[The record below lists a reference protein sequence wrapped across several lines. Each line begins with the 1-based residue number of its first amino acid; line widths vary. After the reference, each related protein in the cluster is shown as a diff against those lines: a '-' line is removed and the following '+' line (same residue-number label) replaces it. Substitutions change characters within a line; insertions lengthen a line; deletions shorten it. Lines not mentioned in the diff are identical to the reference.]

1 MKKTIKSFSV
11 RVAMML
17 LTTVLFAMT
26 AQTAWAGDVLY
37 ADFSNY
43 NKTMTLKC
51 ASSYT
56 SGTNRYQFDG
66 SNYWYNYNYRSTVTK
81 VTIDQSCK
89 NYTGTTLSNLFY
101 GLEKVTTIE
110 GLSNLRTDDVT
121 DMSGV
126 FYGCYVVGSLDLSG
140 FNTAKVTNMNEMF
153 SNCKA
158 VGSLDLSSFN
168 TANVT
173 EMYNMFYNCQS
184 LTTLDLSE
192 FNTARV
198 TNMRGMF
205 DSCSKLTTLDLTEF
219 NTASV
224 TQMDYMFCDCTRL
237 TTIRVGMDWT
247 TVKVTYANNEM
258 FKNCNNLVGG
268 AGTTYNSSNIGKAY
282 ARVDGG
288 NGNPGYLTYGDWAGS
303 GDSNNDPYIIR
314 TRAEFNRLPRRVNDG
329 YDYIGKYFK
338 LEADITYDKNTVNN
352 FTPIGIAESR
362 SFGGNFDGNGHT
374 ISGLNISLGNSDNVG
389 LFGYN
394 TTGVTIKNLT
404 LTNSTISGNKY
415 VGGIVGWGSQT
426 TIENCLVTNS
436 VTVSGTES
444 HVGGIAGIYATI
456 RGCVSAANVSGTQ
469 YVGGIVGMSNY
480 NTIENCLYTGSSVT
494 GSSYVG
500 AIIGAPG
507 ATLNYNYYKGHKDCM
522 GCNGSDTDGARRA
535 LEITSTTSGIGFQPT
550 GTVTNYD
557 VSGIRTFT
565 GSTAIQYSDGSST
578 KYYAGATESVNLDI
592 TYSSP
597 YEGFNLTGFT
607 DGNGNTLTYVG
618 GNTYRLTVPTT
629 PVDITPAGS
638 DLWGETDGNGRNGS
652 AEHPYLITTAEGLD
666 LLAKKVNGTDG
677 YTANSYSG
685 KYFELGNDIT
695 YDYAS
700 LGEGESNYTAIGT
713 SSHNFWGHFDGKG
726 HTISG
731 IRINANADNQG
742 LFGYIHCAE
751 VKNVT
756 IDDTRITIGSG
767 NTCVGGIVGGSNV
780 SDLIENC
787 HTTNSVIVS
796 GGDNVGGIVGYD
808 DGFVR
813 GCTSAATVSG
823 NNRVG
828 GLVGYLVDDD
838 IENCLVLGATITGN
852 ENVGAIAGEEYYG
865 VDKNSYYIGTS
876 VNGAAGSIA
885 YEFPAPTG
893 AMGAAV
899 STYAADTNYE
909 GITVYASGL
918 AYNDTYY
925 SPTPWGGSGLEDDP
939 YVINN
944 TAGLDKLASDVNGG
958 NHYADSY
965 FVLGNDIDY
974 SEVPLTLDDGKSNF
988 NPIGYGYAV
997 NYRSHFSGHF
1007 DGKGHTISGIVINK
1021 DADCQGIFSAIDGA
1035 VVKNLT
1041 VTDTRITI
1049 GSDNY
1054 YAGAITG
1061 FSINSAVIE
1070 NCHVTGSVTVTAQAG
1085 ENNCYYVGGIVGS
1098 NVGTVRGCTSAATVS
1113 GDCKVGGIAG
1123 NNSGTIE
1130 NCLVLAASVT
1140 ADVNAGAIVGNNGGT
1155 LTNNYH
1161 TCSGMGGVNG
1171 TEQDGALLAVSSATM
1186 SGGFGEATTTYGE
1199 SDYIGITAYE
1209 YGLYYDGEY
1218 YEKDPSIVVWSG
1230 KGTAENPYVIRT
1242 TAELDLLASKV
1253 NGGNEYSNTYFAL
1266 GADIAYDKTV
1276 ENNYTTIGN
1285 NLHPFGG
1292 TFDGQGH
1299 TVSGIRISAPDGEY
1313 KAIFGLVDGTVKNL
1327 VVSDCH
1333 IKACQMI
1340 SGIVVYLRGTIENCH
1355 ISSDVTL
1362 IGHSYVGGI
1371 VAENEGGTIKG
1382 CTSAATI
1389 IGTEAGGVNAY
1400 FLGGIVGYVP
1410 YSVNTPTLT
1419 DNLFTGTISGDL
1431 LDYIGAIVGQNECDE
1446 TILTNNYHTCSNMG
1460 GVGNDADAIGSD
1472 VAGRAEFAVCN
1483 ANKPAAITGD
1493 PTATYG
1499 TGSYIGITAYA
1510 NGLFYNGKYY
1520 YHSEIRGDVNAN
1532 GEVDIDDAVSI
1543 LRHLVNKPNEKFIEA
1558 AAKLNDND
1566 EIDIDDAVEIL
1577 KFLVGKIDTLSRAK
1591 AQDTDTDEY
1600 DPD

>member
-11 RVAMML
+11 RGAKTLPFPTLLHRLSVAFA
-17 LTTVLFAMT
+17 TVMFAMT

-37 ADFSNY
+37 AEISNY
-43 NKTMTLKC
+43 GKDMTLKC
-51 ASSYT
+51 SSSFP
-56 SGTNRYQFDG
+56 SGTGHYRYDG
-66 SNYWYNYNYRSTVTK
+66 NYSWTFFQNNYTYK
-81 VTIDQSCK
+81 VTNVTIEQSCK

-121 DMSGV
+121 DMNHM
-126 FYGCYVVGSLDLSG
+126 FYSCSVVTSLDLSG

-184 LTTLDLSE
+184 LTTLNLSE

-338 LEADITYDKNTVNN
+338 LEDDITYDKNTVNN

-565 GSTAIQYSDGSST
+565 GSTAIEYSDGSST

-629 PVDITPAGS
+629 TAYITPAGS

-713 SSHNFWGHFDGKG
+713 SGHNFWGHFDGKG

-751 VKNVT
+751 VKNLTVT
-756 IDDTRITIGSG
+756 DTRITIGSG

-780 SDLIENC
+780 SNLIENC

-876 VNGAAGSIA
+876 VNGAAGSVA
-885 YEFPAPTG
+885 YEFPISIDEANI
-893 AMGAAV
+893 AMGNAGT
-899 STYAADTNYE
+899 TYGTGSYI
-909 GITVYASGL
+909 GITAYANGLYYKGNLYYPDLWSG
-918 AYNDTYY
+918 NGT
-925 SPTPWGGSGLEDDP
+925 SDDP
-939 YVINN
+939 YVIYN
-944 TAGLDKLASDVNGG
+944 TEGLDKLANDVNGG
-958 NHYADSY
+958 NMYENTDFA
-965 FVLGNDIDY
+965 LGTDIAYDKTT
-974 SEVPLTLDDGKSNF
+974 LTLDLDGTDGLDSNF
-988 NPIGYGYAV
+988 RGIGNETHQYWG
-997 NYRSHFSGHF
+997 NF
-1007 DGKGHTISGIVINK
+1007 DGRGHTISGLVINK
-1021 DADCQGIFSAIDGA
+1021 PNDNYRVGFFGFNVSEY
-1035 VVKNLT
+1035 VRNLT
-1041 VTDTRITI
+1041 IANSDIT
-1049 GSDNY
+1049 GHNHV
-1054 YAGAITG
+1054 GAIVGGASTG
-1061 FSINSAVIE
+1061 LTIE
-1070 NCHVTGSVTVTAQAG
+1070 NCHVASDVTVSG
-1085 ENNCYYVGGIVGS
+1085 EYWVGGIVGYQG
-1098 NVGTVRGCTSAATVS
+1098 NVNGCTSAATVGGHS
-1113 GDCKVGGIAG
+1113 YVGGIIG
-1123 NNSGTIE
+1123 ENSGTVRG
-1130 NCLVLAASVT
+1130 CLYLGTSVT
-1140 ADVNAGAIVGNNGGT
+1140 ATGTHPYVGAIVGYLDSGP

-1161 TCSGMGGVNG
+1161 TCSG
-1171 TEQDGALLAVSSATM
+1171 
-1186 SGGFGEATTTYGE
+1186 
-1199 SDYIGITAYE
+1199 
-1209 YGLYYDGEY
+1209 
-1218 YEKDPSIVVWSG
+1218 
-1230 KGTAENPYVIRT
+1230 
-1242 TAELDLLASKV
+1242 
-1253 NGGNEYSNTYFAL
+1253 
-1266 GADIAYDKTV
+1266 
-1276 ENNYTTIGN
+1276 
-1285 NLHPFGG
+1285 
-1292 TFDGQGH
+1292 
-1299 TVSGIRISAPDGEY
+1299 
-1313 KAIFGLVDGTVKNL
+1313 
-1327 VVSDCH
+1327 
-1333 IKACQMI
+1333 
-1340 SGIVVYLRGTIENCH
+1340 
-1355 ISSDVTL
+1355 
-1362 IGHSYVGGI
+1362 
-1371 VAENEGGTIKG
+1371 
-1382 CTSAATI
+1382 
-1389 IGTEAGGVNAY
+1389 
-1400 FLGGIVGYVP
+1400 
-1410 YSVNTPTLT
+1410 
-1419 DNLFTGTISGDL
+1419 
-1431 LDYIGAIVGQNECDE
+1431 
-1446 TILTNNYHTCSNMG
+1446 MG

-1472 VAGRAEFAVCN
+1472 VAGRAEFAVSN

-1520 YHSEIRGDVNAN
+1520 YHSEIRGDVNGN

-1577 KFLVGKIDTLSRAK
+1577 KFLVGKIDALSRAK